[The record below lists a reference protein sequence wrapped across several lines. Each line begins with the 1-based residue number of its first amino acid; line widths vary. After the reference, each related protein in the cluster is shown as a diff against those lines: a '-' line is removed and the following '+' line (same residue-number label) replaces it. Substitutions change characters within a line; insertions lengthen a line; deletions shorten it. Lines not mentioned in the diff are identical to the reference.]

1 MFVSPIVFFRLNMAL
16 PISFQCLPT
25 SKWVSDYT
33 FREWLSRKCCPELDA
48 GKRNM
53 RRRKQQVIHLKRQA
67 AQLGLQIIELL
78 QRLPKTVSFSGEFFE
93 RYFDS

>member
-1 MFVSPIVFFRLNMAL
+1 
-16 PISFQCLPT
+16 
-25 SKWVSDYT
+25 
-33 FREWLSRKCCPELDA
+33 
-48 GKRNM
+48 M